1 MNTFKRI
8 IFVSNED
15 RTRGPMAAA
24 IMINLLKDKEES
36 FLIESRGMVVL
47 FPEPYSPKAV
57 EAAKLRD
64 MNLPSTFSRQLSS
77 EDFAIDTLVLTMEAE
92 QKDKIYRKYPAEA
105 RNVFTLS
112 EFAGEPQMVLPN
124 PYGGSDEDYRQ
135 CFDVLYGIVFK
146 ATDALLGYKD
156 TIREK
161 INTGGN

>member
-1 MNTFKRI
+1 MNAFKRI

-57 EAAKLRD
+57 EAARLRD
-64 MNLPSTFSRQLSS
+64 MNLPSTFSRQLTGD
-77 EDFAIDTLVLTMEAE
+77 DFAIDTLVLTMEPE
-92 QKDKIYRKYPAEA
+92 QKNKIYRKYPDA

-112 EFAGEPQMVLPN
+112 EFAGEPDVVLPN
-124 PYGGSDEDYRQ
+124 PYGKSDEDYRE
-135 CFDVLYGIVFK
+135 CFDALYGIVFK
-146 ATDALLGYKD
+146 AVDALSGYKD
-156 TIREK
+156 TIRDR
-161 INTGGN
+161 INTGGNG